1 MWLSLGIIFS
11 LGILIPGKFS
21 LKLQYDRDQVLHIVP
36 ETIQQVHHL
45 QLLCSTFM
53 LDLWKPLLPE
63 DIRAGED
70 LHIRV
75 PAPLVQ
81 EVKES
86 LAQHMI
92 SHRVLIPDVQK
103 LVDQSMPREKSSHR
117 EVSGGYV
124 YTEYHP
130 MEEIYQWM
138 TQIQKNNSEL
148 VTQHILG
155 KTFENRTMYYLQI
168 SQPSNK
174 TKKIIW
180 MDCGIHA
187 REWISPAFCQWFVK
201 EILQNYKTDPK
212 ISRFLQNLD
221 FYVLP
226 VLNIDGYIYSWE
238 KDRLWRKSRSP
249 YENGTC
255 YGTDLNRNFNSSWG
269 SVGVSFNCS
278 SDVFCGSGP
287 ESEPETRA
295 VAQFIRNKKSDI
307 LCYLT
312 IHSYGQLILTPY
324 GSTTTPPSNNEEL
337 MQVAKEAAA
346 ALTGKYGTS
355 YKVGSTA
362 LILYSNSGSS
372 RDWAHTIGIPLSY
385 TFELRDTGTHGFV
398 LPTDQIQPTCEETML
413 AVTTIIDYVD
423 KKYFTNG
430 DVVLTSSSL
439 GLSLCLSIVLT
450 WIPTFNSIFL
460 CFNFDGIKTLLNIK
474 GYPTSS
480 SSFPISSEEFV
491 SIQCSTSVIEVYP
504 IWFQQRR
511 CCKSFTMIKESK
523 ILPVTPTLKP
533 LVDDT
538 DSSVSFIIFFRHQ
551 WD

>member
-1 MWLSLGIIFS
+1 MWLSFGIIIS

-21 LKLQYDRDQVLHIVP
+21 LKVQYDRDRVLHIVP
-36 ETIQQVHHL
+36 ETLQQVQHL
-45 QLLCSTFM
+45 QLLCSTLM

-63 DIRAGED
+63 DITAGED
-70 LHIRV
+70 LYVRV
-75 PAPLVQ
+75 RAPLVQ
-81 EVKES
+81 QVKDS
-86 LAQHMI
+86 LDQHVI
-92 SHRVLIPDVQK
+92 SYRVLIPDVQK
-103 LVDQSMPREKSSHR
+103 LVDQSMPKERSSHR
-117 EVSGGYV
+117 QVSGGYV

-148 VTQHILG
+148 VTQHFLG

-174 TKKIIW
+174 PKKIIW

-212 ISRFLQNLD
+212 IRRFLQHLD
-221 FYVLP
+221 LYVLP

-238 KDRLWRKSRSP
+238 KERLWRKSRSP

-255 YGTDLNRNFNSSWG
+255 YGVDLNRNFNSSWG

-278 SDVFCGSGP
+278 SDLFCGSGP

-295 VAQFIRNKKSDI
+295 VAQFIKSKKSDI

-324 GSTTTPPSNNEEL
+324 GSTTKPPSNNEEL

-372 RDWAHTIGIPLSY
+372 RDWAHTIGIPLSF
-385 TFELRDTGTHGFV
+385 TFELRDTGTYGFV
-398 LPTDQIQPTCEETML
+398 LPADQIQPTCEETML

-423 KKYFTNG
+423 KKHFPNG
-430 DVVLTSSSL
+430 AVVLTSSSL

-450 WIPTFNSIFL
+450 WTGS
-460 CFNFDGIKTLLNIK
+460 
-474 GYPTSS
+474 
-480 SSFPISSEEFV
+480 
-491 SIQCSTSVIEVYP
+491 
-504 IWFQQRR
+504 
-511 CCKSFTMIKESK
+511 
-523 ILPVTPTLKP
+523 
-533 LVDDT
+533 
-538 DSSVSFIIFFRHQ
+538 
-551 WD
+551 

>member
-1 MWLSLGIIFS
+1 
-11 LGILIPGKFS
+11 
-21 LKLQYDRDQVLHIVP
+21 DQVLHIVP
-36 ETIQQVHHL
+36 ETFQQVQYL

-81 EVKES
+81 EVKDS
-86 LAQHMI
+86 LDQHMI
-92 SHRVLIPDVQK
+92 SYRVLIPDVQK
-103 LVDQSMPREKSSHR
+103 LVDQSMPRERSSHR
-117 EVSGGYV
+117 QVSGDYV

-148 VTQHILG
+148 VTQHFLG
-155 KTFENRTMYYLQI
+155 KTFENRTIYYLQI

-174 TKKIIW
+174 PKKIIW

-221 FYVLP
+221 LYVLP

-238 KDRLWRKSRSP
+238 EDRLWRKNRSP

-295 VAQFIRNKKSDI
+295 VAQFIKNRKSDI

-324 GSTTTPPSNNEEL
+324 GSTTKPPNNYEEL
-337 MQVAKEAAA
+337 IQVAKEAAA

-355 YKVGSTA
+355 YRVGSTA
-362 LILYSNSGSS
+362 LILYNNSGSS
-372 RDWAHTIGIPLSY
+372 RDWAHKIGIPLSY
-385 TFELRDTGTHGFV
+385 TFELRDTGAHGFV
-398 LPTDQIQPTCEETML
+398 LPANQIQPTCEETM
-413 AVTTIIDYVD
+413 
-423 KKYFTNG
+423 
-430 DVVLTSSSL
+430 
-439 GLSLCLSIVLT
+439 
-450 WIPTFNSIFL
+450 
-460 CFNFDGIKTLLNIK
+460 
-474 GYPTSS
+474 
-480 SSFPISSEEFV
+480 
-491 SIQCSTSVIEVYP
+491 
-504 IWFQQRR
+504 
-511 CCKSFTMIKESK
+511 
-523 ILPVTPTLKP
+523 
-533 LVDDT
+533 
-538 DSSVSFIIFFRHQ
+538 
-551 WD
+551 

>member
-1 MWLSLGIIFS
+1 MWLPLGIIFS

-21 LKLQYDRDQVLHIVP
+21 LKLQYDRDQVLHIMP
-36 ETIQQVHHL
+36 ETFQQVQHL
-45 QLLCSTFM
+45 QLLCGTLM

-63 DIRAGED
+63 DIRAGGD

-81 EVKES
+81 EVKDS
-86 LAQHMI
+86 LDQHMI
-92 SHRVLIPDVQK
+92 SYRVLIPDVQK
-103 LVDQSMPREKSSHR
+103 LVDESMPRERSSHR
-117 EVSGGYV
+117 QVSGGYA

-148 VTQHILG
+148 VTQHFLG
-155 KTFENRTMYYLQI
+155 KTFENRAMYYLQI
-168 SQPSNK
+168 SQPSNEP
-174 TKKIIW
+174 KKIIW

-212 ISRFLQNLD
+212 INRFLQNLD
-221 FYVLP
+221 LYVLP

-238 KDRLWRKSRSP
+238 KERLWRKNRSP
-249 YENGTC
+249 YGNGTC

-278 SDVFCGSGP
+278 SEVFCGSGP

-295 VAQFIRNKKSDI
+295 VAQFIKSKKSDI

-324 GSTTTPPSNNEEL
+324 GSTTKPPSNNEEL

-346 ALTGKYGTS
+346 ALTAKYGTS
-355 YKVGSTA
+355 YRVGSTA

-385 TFELRDTGTHGFV
+385 TFELRDTGTYGFV
-398 LPTDQIQPTCEETML
+398 LPPNQIQPTCEETML

-423 KKYFTNG
+423 KKYFPGG

-439 GLSLCLSIVLT
+439 GLSLCLSIVFILT
-450 WIPTFNSIFL
+450 
-460 CFNFDGIKTLLNIK
+460 
-474 GYPTSS
+474 
-480 SSFPISSEEFV
+480 V
-491 SIQCSTSVIEVYP
+491 S
-504 IWFQQRR
+504 
-511 CCKSFTMIKESK
+511 
-523 ILPVTPTLKP
+523 
-533 LVDDT
+533 
-538 DSSVSFIIFFRHQ
+538 
-551 WD
+551 

>member
-1 MWLSLGIIFS
+1 TFTFS
-11 LGILIPGKFS
+11 
-21 LKLQYDRDQVLHIVP
+21 
-36 ETIQQVHHL
+36 
-45 QLLCSTFM
+45 
-53 LDLWKPLLPE
+53 
-63 DIRAGED
+63 
-70 LHIRV
+70 
-75 PAPLVQ
+75 
-81 EVKES
+81 
-86 LAQHMI
+86 
-92 SHRVLIPDVQK
+92 
-103 LVDQSMPREKSSHR
+103 
-117 EVSGGYV
+117 
-124 YTEYHP
+124 
-130 MEEIYQWM
+130 
-138 TQIQKNNSEL
+138 
-148 VTQHILG
+148 
-155 KTFENRTMYYLQI
+155 QI

-174 TKKIIW
+174 PKKIIW
-180 MDCGIHA
+180 VDCGIHA

-221 FYVLP
+221 LYVLP

-255 YGTDLNRNFNSSWG
+255 HGADLNRNFNSSWG

-295 VAQFIRNKKSDI
+295 VAQFIRSKKSDI

-324 GSTTTPPSNNEEL
+324 GSTTKPPSNNEEL

-398 LPTDQIQPTCEETML
+398 LPANQIQPTCEETM
-413 AVTTIIDYVD
+413 
-423 KKYFTNG
+423 
-430 DVVLTSSSL
+430 
-439 GLSLCLSIVLT
+439 
-450 WIPTFNSIFL
+450 
-460 CFNFDGIKTLLNIK
+460 
-474 GYPTSS
+474 
-480 SSFPISSEEFV
+480 
-491 SIQCSTSVIEVYP
+491 
-504 IWFQQRR
+504 
-511 CCKSFTMIKESK
+511 
-523 ILPVTPTLKP
+523 
-533 LVDDT
+533 
-538 DSSVSFIIFFRHQ
+538 
-551 WD
+551 